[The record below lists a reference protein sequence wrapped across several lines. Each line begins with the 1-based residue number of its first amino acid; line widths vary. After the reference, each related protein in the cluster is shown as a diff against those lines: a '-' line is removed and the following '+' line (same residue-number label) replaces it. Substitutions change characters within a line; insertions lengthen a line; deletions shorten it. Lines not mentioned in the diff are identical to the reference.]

1 MEKNLKRT
9 FIHKYSLF
17 VSSKYWLV
25 FSLVMLLSFFALI
38 AMMGLETKSMEYS
51 DMIPDDLEVFQ
62 TMELISSGFGGTSSV
77 IIALQIEPEYI
88 EDEIVDIRDYRVIQ
102 QIDLLSEI
110 MSGADNVLDVS
121 SPASYLKT
129 LNGGELPKTDYKI
142 KKLISE
148 NPEIFESYISSDYS
162 LAVINIRV
170 SDSFDPNQMI
180 DDFNM
185 ALLEIPNMRGLKI
198 TLTGD
203 TIASAIV
210 QEEITPDI
218 TKTSIVSFIGIILIS
233 FLLFRSIKFG
243 LTPLGTILI
252 GIVWTMGFVSVFGM
266 SLSSMTSGAI
276 SMIMGIGIDFGIQI
290 SSRYKYE
297 KKNSVSVENAMEKTL
312 NATLIPIFI
321 TTLAAIIGFQAM
333 SLGQLKILGELG
345 TIMSYGVVM
354 CSLAAITFV
363 PSMIIIF
370 EKHSLKNYIKSYF
383 K

>member
-1 MEKNLKRT
+1 
-9 FIHKYSLF
+9 
-17 VSSKYWLV
+17 
-25 FSLVMLLSFFALI
+25 
-38 AMMGLETKSMEYS
+38 MMGLETKSMEYS